1 MVNRR
6 IAQCEAWKNMK
17 YAKCD
22 YKYLCTEKKAESPM
36 AVEELYGPER
46 ARRRETTDPGP
57 ERFLLVSGRLTPRV
71 RQWPRNK
78 KPVGTQFT

>member
-36 AVEELYGPER
+36 AVE
-46 ARRRETTDPGP
+46 A
-57 ERFLLVSGRLTPRV
+57 V
-71 RQWPRNK
+71 RP
-78 KPVGTQFT
+78 